1 MLSVSLQ
8 SYNKII
14 VNKELPNKLKLHEN
28 LLNISNKNDIF
39 ELDTSFSSYNPNL
52 PGTSPDF
59 FIDNLKKRLNN
70 YCKSSDLIA
79 VEKYINK

>member
-8 SYNKII
+8 SSRKII
-14 VNKELPNKLKLHEN
+14 IKKDLPNKKNLIEESLNNIQNYDIYKLN
-28 LLNISNKNDIF
+28 
-39 ELDTSFSSYNPNL
+39 TSFSSYNPNL
-52 PGTSPDF
+52 PGTSPDY
-59 FIDNLKKRLNN
+59 FIENLEKRLNN